1 MDDNGI
7 IELLFSRSEDAIG
20 ELDKKYGAACLR
32 LSRAIVGDAEDAR
45 ECVNDAYLGVWNA
58 IPPERPEKLSAYLMR
73 IVRNVSLKA
82 YRRGTAAKRGS
93 AYAVA
98 MEELG
103 DILQSGSTPE
113 AELEAKELAGII
125 AGFLDTL
132 SRENRAVF
140 LRRYW
145 FAESCRDIASAVG
158 ITEKTVTV
166 RLTRIRKKLKDHL
179 LERGVEL

>member
-7 IELLFSRSEDAIG
+7 IELFFSRSEDAIG
-20 ELDKKYGAACLR
+20 ELDRKYGDACLN
-32 LSRAIVGDAEDAR
+32 LSRAIVGDPEDAR

-73 IVRNVSLKA
+73 VVRNVSLKT
-82 YRRGTAAKRGS
+82 YRRAMAAKRGS
-93 AYAVA
+93 AYTVA

-103 DILQSGSTPE
+103 DILPSASTPE
-113 AELEAKELAGII
+113 TELEAKELVHII

-145 FAESCRDIASAVG
+145 FAESCRDIAVAVG
-158 ITEKTVTV
+158 IPEKTVTV
-166 RLTRIRKKLKDHL
+166 RLTRIRKKLKEHL
-179 LERGVEL
+179 LERGVDL